1 MHLVD
6 KGIDTGNIIKV
17 KNFNLADI
25 KSIKDVKALVIKKG
39 GPLNGILDLVAS
51 EFGVESSRIINN
63 KDLNADQR
71 DSAREFINSKADAF
85 NKMLIKGDTA
95 DIG

>member
-25 KSIKDVKALVIKKG
+25 KNIEELELTLNYICAKNLVSIIISLLDGDSINEIKQNNIDGKQYFKMSRKNEKDVNFKLIDYLK
-39 GPLNGILDLVAS
+39 
-51 EFGVESSRIINN
+51 NN
-63 KDLNADQR
+63 KV
-71 DSAREFINSKADAF
+71 KH
-85 NKMLIKGDTA
+85 
-95 DIG
+95 